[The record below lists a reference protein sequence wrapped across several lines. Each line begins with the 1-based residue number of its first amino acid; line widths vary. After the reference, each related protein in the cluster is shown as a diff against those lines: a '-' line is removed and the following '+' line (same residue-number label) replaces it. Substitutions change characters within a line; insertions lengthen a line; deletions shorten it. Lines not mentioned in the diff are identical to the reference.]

1 MFIRLAGEIFV
12 NHVKMCI
19 PVVLGTAILLCG
31 VVIAGPAAAVGGL
44 AGAGE
49 SVATATVRADGNGG
63 SAEEPGVPSNDQIL
77 WTVEEPRRR

>member
-1 MFIRLAGEIFV
+1 M
-12 NHVKMCI
+12 NHVKVRTS
-19 PVVLGTAILLCG
+19 VVLGAAALLCG
-31 VVIAGPAAAVGGL
+31 VVITGPAAAVGGL

-77 WTVEEPRRR
+77 WTVEELRRR